1 MMTRYPRGVLALL
14 PLLAACTTLHRAP
27 IASETVKSFQPG
39 ARVAVSRY
47 PISDFAAMTPGK
59 AVFGVIGAAAMIS
72 EGNTFIKNNQ
82 VPDPAIAIS
91 EGLRNALI
99 EKYQMIA
106 ASTSDAPLRD
116 DNIDTIIKN
125 YAVSDFIVDVKTINW
140 LYVYMPVNWDSY
152 HVHYVARA
160 RLIDVKN
167 NRIVA
172 EDFCS
177 RIPKELGDAV
187 SQQKL
192 TENHGHV
199 LKSKLSSYAA
209 GCANELAKRML
220 KVDVP
225 VVADAAVESSTTSP
239 QPGQSAN
246 APAVTD
252 VNAPV
257 PYLKPRGQQRFKE
270 FLTKPLP
277 RAFAISDTGYSAGAW
292 GARPKDLSKP
302 LDTKER
308 ALETCKE
315 AAGKECTLYMV
326 DNEIVFNR

>member
-1 MMTRYPRGVLALL
+1 
-14 PLLAACTTLHRAP
+14 
-27 IASETVKSFQPG
+27 
-39 ARVAVSRY
+39 
-47 PISDFAAMTPGK
+47 
-59 AVFGVIGAAAMIS
+59 
-72 EGNTFIKNNQ
+72 
-82 VPDPAIAIS
+82 
-91 EGLRNALI
+91 
-99 EKYQMIA
+99 
-106 ASTSDAPLRD
+106 
-116 DNIDTIIKN
+116 
-125 YAVSDFIVDVKTINW
+125 
-140 LYVYMPVNWDSY
+140 MPVNWDSY

-192 TENHGHV
+192 TENHGQV

-225 VVADAAVESSTTSP
+225 IVAEAAVESPTTSP
-239 QPGQSAN
+239 QPGQVPSV
-246 APAVTD
+246 PTVTD

-257 PYLKPRGQQRFKE
+257 PYLKAHGQQRFKD

-292 GARPKDLSKP
+292 GARPKDRSKP

-308 ALETCKE
+308 ALEICRE
-315 AAGKECTLYMV
+315 AAGKECVLYMV
-326 DNEIVFNR
+326 DNEIVFGR